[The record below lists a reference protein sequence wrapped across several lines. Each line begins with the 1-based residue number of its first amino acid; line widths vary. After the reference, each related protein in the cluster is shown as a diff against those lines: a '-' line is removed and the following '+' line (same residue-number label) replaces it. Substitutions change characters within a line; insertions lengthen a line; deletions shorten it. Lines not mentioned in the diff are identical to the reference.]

1 MSEPVETMWSG
12 RWLRAMRRG
21 NWEYAARRDDI
32 HAAVIVAVTDAGEV
46 VLVEQPR
53 VPLDRRTIEL
63 PAGLVGDED
72 AGETLERAAAREL
85 EEETGSR
92 AARIERLGTFASSP
106 GMTSETFT
114 LVRAHGLTR
123 VGDGGGHEGED
134 ITVHLVPRAEIPA
147 FVAGKRAEGYAMDVK
162 MLVLLAGTLVP

>member
-1 MSEPVETMWSG
+1 MSDVETMWEG
-12 RWLRAMRRG
+12 RWLRALRQG
-21 NWEYAARRDDI
+21 DWEYAARRGDI
-32 HAAVIVAVTDAGEV
+32 HAAVIVAETDAGEV

-53 VPLDRRTIEL
+53 VPLGCRSIEL

-72 AGETLERAAAREL
+72 AAETLEQAAAREL
-85 EEETGSR
+85 EEETGYR
-92 AARIERLGTFASSP
+92 PARIERLGTFASSP

-134 ITVHLVPRAEIPA
+134 IVVHLVPRGDVAT
-147 FVAGKRAEGYAMDVK
+147 FVAAKRAKGLAVDVK
-162 MLVLLAGTLVP
+162 MLVLLADGLV